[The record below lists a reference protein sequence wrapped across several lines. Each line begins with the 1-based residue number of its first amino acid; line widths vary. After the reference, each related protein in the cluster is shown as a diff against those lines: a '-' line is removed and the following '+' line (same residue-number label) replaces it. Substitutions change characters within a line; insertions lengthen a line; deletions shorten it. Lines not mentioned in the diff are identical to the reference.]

1 MKIVTV
7 RNLIMGTGRPK
18 ICVPI
23 VAKTEADILEQ
34 ANSFTGLS
42 FDLVEWRA
50 DWFDGLG
57 EEGSIA
63 RILGKLHDIL
73 GEKPVL
79 FTIRTRKEGG
89 EIEPAAEDYMR
100 WNETAAAGGADLIDV
115 DLFSGREIVRTLVKY
130 AHERGAAVIGSSH
143 DFRKTPENTDM
154 EARLADM
161 DALGCDIAKLAVMPQ
176 SKEDVL
182 RLLTVTEKMSRTL
195 ESPLIT
201 MSMGGDGVLSRLCG
215 EVFGSCLTFG
225 AAKKA
230 SAPGQIGVDDLEQV
244 LEILHKSM

>member
-1 MKIVTV
+1 MKTVTV
-7 RNLIMGTGRPK
+7 RNLTLGEGRPK

-23 VAKTEADILEQ
+23 VAKTEAEILEQ
-34 ANSFTGLS
+34 ARSFTGLA

-50 DWFDGLG
+50 DWFGGLAEDGA
-57 EEGSIA
+57 IA
-63 RILGKLHDIL
+63 RILEQLHQIL

-79 FTIRTRKEGG
+79 FTIRTKKEGG
-89 EIEPAAEDYMR
+89 EIEPASEDYMR
-100 WNETAAAGGADLIDV
+100 WNEAAVAGGADLIDV
-115 DLFSGREIVRTLVKY
+115 ELFSGREIVRTLVKF
-130 AHERGAAVIGSSH
+130 AHEHGAAVIGSSH
-143 DFRKTPENTDM
+143 DFQKTPENTDM

-161 DALGCDIAKLAVMPQ
+161 SALGCDIAKLAVMPQ

-182 RLLTVTEKMSRTL
+182 RLLTVTEKMSRAL
-195 ESPLIT
+195 ECPLIT
-201 MSMGGDGVLSRLCG
+201 MSMGADGVLSRLCG

-230 SAPGQIGVDDLEQV
+230 SAPGQIGVGDLEKV